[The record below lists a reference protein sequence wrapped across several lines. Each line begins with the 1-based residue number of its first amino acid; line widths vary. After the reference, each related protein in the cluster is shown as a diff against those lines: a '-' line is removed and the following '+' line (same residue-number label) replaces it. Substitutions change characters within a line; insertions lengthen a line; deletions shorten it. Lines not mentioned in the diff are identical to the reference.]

1 VERYFAFA
9 GLFLLTSGVRRVRE
23 EGMGVL
29 GTSKLLPPNGVE
41 QQSRRVHWRDSKQT
55 SKRERER
62 ERERERLGI
71 FSGTARVLS
80 LLSLA
85 LRRTLL
91 GIRVASAYELSLLLY
106 AHLTAAAGAELIL
119 GVEHVEHLGFLLV
132 VSIVLHQLV
141 LGEDQARV
149 RLVRSAWRRFR
160 QRELFVHES
169 TLGFARSN

>member
-1 VERYFAFA
+1 
-9 GLFLLTSGVRRVRE
+9 
-23 EGMGVL
+23 MGFSVHQNCCHRMEWN
-29 GTSKLLPPNGVE
+29 SKADECIG
-41 QQSRRVHWRDSKQT
+41 DSKQT

-62 ERERERLGI
+62 ERERERDTLGI